1 MAARGECGLNRMG
14 NDDAASVRL
23 QPGVVKTPRNRL
35 AGLEREQQIAQA
47 AVIFFAEVGFDGD
60 TRELARRLGIT
71 QSLIYK
77 YFPSKAALIDR
88 VYQEVYLG
96 RWDPF
101 WETVIRDR
109 TVSVEERLNR
119 LYVDY
124 AKAALTWD
132 WVRIFMF
139 SGLRGESINQKYL
152 NLLRTRILEPIA
164 VEFRQEL
171 GLPAVE
177 EVPLQNAEIELI
189 WSINA
194 RVFYFGQ
201 RQWIFNVPVAA
212 PVEEMITLTIRHFC
226 AGARVI
232 LPEIVNRPAA
242 DLDSAGACGNA
253 TVAQP

>member
-1 MAARGECGLNRMG
+1 
-14 NDDAASVRL
+14 
-23 QPGVVKTPRNRL
+23 
-35 AGLEREQQIAQA
+35 
-47 AVIFFAEVGFDGD
+47 
-60 TRELARRLGIT
+60 
-71 QSLIYK
+71 
-77 YFPSKAALIDR
+77 
-88 VYQEVYLG
+88 
-96 RWDPF
+96 
-101 WETVIRDR
+101 
-109 TVSVEERLNR
+109 VSVEERLNR

-242 DLDSAGACGNA
+242 DLDSAGA
-253 TVAQP
+253 

>member
-1 MAARGECGLNRMG
+1 MG

-77 YFPSKAALIDR
+77 YFPSKAVLIDR

-164 VEFRQEL
+164 VEFRQVIKLWCGLRKLQSSLIL
-171 GLPAVE
+171 GHSLRRTGCIGV
-177 EVPLQNAEIELI
+177 
-189 WSINA
+189 
-194 RVFYFGQ
+194 
-201 RQWIFNVPVAA
+201 
-212 PVEEMITLTIRHFC
+212 
-226 AGARVI
+226 
-232 LPEIVNRPAA
+232 
-242 DLDSAGACGNA
+242 
-253 TVAQP
+253 